1 MPPITRF
8 SVSSAAYV
16 FDEFIKSCSKKPPNT
31 DILRGAVATA
41 ITDFNLKTQAQILEF
56 IGNDGLENPYLLN
69 VKQWENNPDP
79 KIEIKG
85 DAYGFYSGEKH
96 GYIAIFFQPATGKWI
111 IKSFKNNLLP
121 DTRNPVFRDVLS
133 KLRK

>member
-1 MPPITRF
+1 M
-8 SVSSAAYV
+8 SSAAYD
-16 FDEFIKSCSKKPPNT
+16 FDEFIKNCSKKPSNIY
-31 DILRGAVATA
+31 ILRDAVGTA
-41 ITDFNLKTQAQILEF
+41 KTDFNLKTQAQILEF

-69 VKQWENNPDP
+69 VKQWEKNPDP
-79 KIEIKG
+79 KIEIKV

-96 GYIAIFFQPATGKWI
+96 GYIAFFFQPATEKWV

-121 DTRNPVFRDVLS
+121 DTRNPVFRDALS